1 MASWR
6 PLGLLALLPA
16 CGPTSHPDTAAA
28 CAVVERFERALRQ
41 RDRSGLADSLTRES
55 REALDALT
63 EKPVGDQLTLQILGA
78 ATPTNGIL
86 VRVHDPNGSAS
97 DAGFMVVRENGE
109 LRIDLIASAGLTI
122 TERPLPGGAQ
132 RQVVLPLTP
141 AQRAQAQAE
150 ASKAEAAKAAATAP
164 R

>member
-1 MASWR
+1 MASR
-6 PLGLLALLPA
+6 RLLGLLALLAA

-41 RDRSGLADSLTRES
+41 RDRGGLADSITRES

-63 EKPVGDQLTLQILGA
+63 EKPVGDKLPLQILGA
-78 ATPTNGIL
+78 APRADGIL
-86 VRVHDPNGSAS
+86 VRVHDPNGTAR

-122 TERPLPGGAQ
+122 TERPLPGGAE

-141 AQRAQAQAE
+141 AQRAQAE
-150 ASKAEAAKAAATAP
+150 AEAAKSAATAP